1 MGAGGGL
8 APRPRLRCCSLAA
21 LRRPAPSLVRAAAC
35 RGSERGRRACTTRQ
49 GLLFSAWFP
58 PPPLSASPFWVP
70 ALLSELPFPRPSFL
84 FPGLLPQPTSSQA
97 SPSLGPVLLLASL
110 LSLRPPPSSRPLF
123 PPFLLYHTLFLAW
136 PPFPWR
142 LPLVGGSCCQ
152 CSFTWSS
159 FLWPVIGVAQ
169 PAEVWSDADTVG
181 QPVAICRVVSRFLPV
196 CICLLII
203 PT

>member
-8 APRPRLRCCSLAA
+8 APRPRLPYCSLAA

-49 GLLFSAWFP
+49 GLLFSARFP
-58 PPPLSASPFWVP
+58 PSSPGLAFLGPSLTMRAALPPSFF
-70 ALLSELPFPRPSFL
+70 PFPRPLS
-84 FPGLLPQPTSSQA
+84 QPTSSQA

-110 LSLRPPPSSRPLF
+110 LSLRPPHSHRPLF
-123 PPFLLYHTLFLAW
+123 PPFLLYPTLFLAW

-152 CSFTWSS
+152 SSFIWSS

-169 PAEVWSDADTVG
+169 PA
-181 QPVAICRVVSRFLPV
+181 
-196 CICLLII
+196 
-203 PT
+203 